1 MELMKSPALWGLWDL
16 TGAVDAE
23 TPGLL
28 IFSVCIWMADGSGPR
43 TPPFPGQEKGMPL
56 QRPRPHLRHPGM
68 FFFWLALWHRRPRG
82 SRKIVNRAEWHRG
95 NSRSPWSTLVSCL
108 MSG

>member
-1 MELMKSPALWGLWDL
+1 MELMKSSALWGLWDL
-16 TGAVDAE
+16 TGAVDPE

-56 QRPRPHLRHPGM
+56 
-68 FFFWLALWHRRPRG
+68 
-82 SRKIVNRAEWHRG
+82 
-95 NSRSPWSTLVSCL
+95 
-108 MSG
+108 